1 MYPLW
6 NFFLERR
13 AFTIL
18 TMVALLVSGIWALI
32 AMPKES
38 FPEVEV
44 PIGVVST
51 VLPGATAADVE
62 RLVTDKLEPSVRN
75 VPGIDKVTSS
85 SRQGVSVIT
94 AQFLA
99 SADIETAIQDLRN
112 AIEGAKRELPSDAEA
127 PTVTKVDFQNEP
139 ILMIGIGSDLTPE
152 TLTTLGEDLKDDLIS
167 LPGVSNV
174 SVSGTRA
181 RQVSIIVHKDALASH
196 GLSVG
201 QIVAALSSA
210 NASAPSGTITIDD
223 IEYPVQFKG
232 DITQVEDIANTP
244 IKTQTG
250 EVRVRDIADVID
262 GFEKTSTISRLA
274 LQGEESTFAMT
285 LYVYKS
291 AGGNILS
298 VTEGVKD
305 RLAELEDSILRGS
318 DAIVTYDAGE
328 EVRKSISELTEAGLV
343 TVTLVMLVLFVT
355 IGLREAVVSAL
366 SIPFSFT
373 IAFLGMWAT
382 GNSINF
388 ISLFALIIAIG
399 ILVDSGIVVVEA
411 IHTNRENGMD
421 KVDAAKKAVRQY
433 SWPLIAGTMTTV
445 AVFVPLFFLSGI
457 IGEFIQGIPFT
468 IIVVLLASIVVS
480 LGFVPLLALWILK
493 HEESPL
499 AIYREKLWVTIAEWY
514 RGKMLWFFERRR
526 AQRWFFI
533 FLAFSFIAALA
544 LPVTGLLKVS
554 MFPPADQDFIYV
566 EVELPQASTL
576 GQTDKI
582 AREVERVLVTNPF
595 VSSYLTTVG
604 APSVFN
610 QNGGGSSGKL
620 ANITVNLDPDRS
632 KKDTSIDIA
641 EALRRDLAHIRG
653 GKITVTEASGG
664 PPSGAPIVA
673 KIWSD
678 DTGLLSLTTE
688 ELERL
693 MENTEG
699 TRSISSSLSNDGTEL
714 QINVDRA
721 KAQEYGLSALDV
733 ALTLRAAIAG
743 VEATKIRVGGD
754 DLEVRVTFDLNPDY
768 VQPEETAIANAD
780 AIARVPIATSRGMV
794 PLGSLIT
801 ITANRTSSSIEHENG
816 MRIGTVSA
824 YVDEGANAVEITNL
838 IRAEV
843 EKIELPEGTRITF
856 GGEDEEIQRTFT
868 EMLVALVAGMV
879 FMFTILV
886 LEFNAFRTTLR
897 LLLAIPLSL
906 TGVLF
911 GLFIMGQPLSFT
923 AFLGIIALGGVI
935 INHGILLLDVLY
947 KLHKEHGESD
957 PKQLVLDA
965 ATVRIRPI
973 ILTTITTVI
982 GMIPLTLVSAMWA
995 PLAFTI
1001 AFGLLYGTLLTLV
1014 LIPILSFR
1022 RLAKEFTRKA
1032 ASRTSA
1038 Q

>member
-1 MYPLW
+1 MYSLW

-18 TMVALLVSGIWALI
+18 VMVALLISGGWALI

-75 VPGIDKVTSS
+75 VAGIDKVTSS

-112 AIEGAKRELPSDAEA
+112 AIESAKRDLPSDAEA
-127 PTVTKVDFQNEP
+127 PVVTKVDFQNEP
-139 ILMIGIGSDLTPE
+139 ILMIGIGSDLAPE
-152 TLTTLGEDLKDDLIS
+152 TLTKLGSDLKDDLIS

-174 SVSGTRA
+174 SVSGTRS
-181 RQVSIIVHKDALASH
+181 REVSIIVRKDALASH

-201 QIVAALSSA
+201 QIVAALSTA
-210 NASAPSGTITIDD
+210 NASAPSGTITIDG

-232 DITQVEDIANTP
+232 DVTDVETIANTP

-250 EVRVRDIADVID
+250 EVRISDIADVID

-274 LQGEESTFAMT
+274 LKGEEATFAMT
-285 LYVYKS
+285 VNVYKS

-298 VTEGVKD
+298 VTEGVKE
-305 RLAELEDSILRGS
+305 RLVKLEDSLLRGS
-318 DAIVTYDAGE
+318 DAIVVYDAGE
-328 EVRKSISELTEAGLV
+328 EVRKSISELTEAGIV
-343 TVTLVMLVLFVT
+343 TVTLVMLVLFIT
-355 IGLREAVVSAL
+355 IGLREAIVSAL

-411 IHTNRENGMD
+411 IHTNRENGMN
-421 KVDAAKKAVRQY
+421 KMDAARRAIHQY
-433 SWPLIAGTMTTV
+433 AWPLIAGTMTTV
-445 AVFVPLFFLSGI
+445 AVFIPLFFLSGI
-457 IGEFIQGIPFT
+457 IGEFVQGIPFT
-468 IIVVLLASIVVS
+468 IIVVLLASIIVS
-480 LGFVPLLALWILK
+480 LGFVPLIALGLLK
-493 HEESPL
+493 HEESSL
-499 AIYREKLWVTIAEWY
+499 AVYREHLWVSIATWY
-514 RGKMLWFFERRR
+514 RTKMAALFESRR
-526 AQRWFFI
+526 AQRLFFA
-533 FLAFSFIAALA
+533 FLTFSFIAAIA
-544 LPVTGLLKVS
+544 LPVTGFLKVS
-554 MFPPADQDFIYV
+554 MFPAADQDFFYI
-566 EVELPQASTL
+566 EVELPQASTIA
-576 GQTDKI
+576 QTDKVT
-582 AREVERVLVTNPF
+582 REVESVIAKNQF
-595 VSSYLTTVG
+595 VASYLTTIG
-604 APSVFN
+604 TPSAFN
-610 QNGGGSSGKL
+610 ENPGGSSGKL

-632 KKDTSIDIA
+632 NKDTSIKIA
-641 EALRRDLAHIRG
+641 EEMRRDLADIRG

-664 PPSGAPIVA
+664 PPSGAPIVV
-673 KIWSD
+673 KIWTD
-678 DTGLLSLTTE
+678 DTGTLALTTE
-688 ELERL
+688 SIERL
-693 MENTEG
+693 VENTEG

-714 QINVDRA
+714 QINIDRA
-721 KAQEYGLSALDV
+721 KAQEYGLSASDV
-733 ALTLRAAIAG
+733 AMTLRTAIAG
-743 VEATKIRVGGD
+743 LEATKVRIEGD
-754 DLEVRVTFDLNPDY
+754 DVAVRVTFDLNPNY
-768 VQPEETAIANAD
+768 VQPEDTAIANAD
-780 AIARVPIATSRGMV
+780 AIARVPIATARGTV
-794 PLGSLIT
+794 PLGALVT
-801 ITANRTSSSIEHENG
+801 MTANRTSAAIEHENG

-824 YVDEGANAVEITNL
+824 YVEEGANAVEVTNT
-838 IRAEV
+838 IRTEAE
-843 EKIELPEGTRITF
+843 KLELPEGARITF

-868 EMLVALVAGMV
+868 EMLIALLAGMIL
-879 FMFTILV
+879 MFAILV
-886 LEFNAFRTTLR
+886 LEFNAYRTTLR

-906 TGVLF
+906 TGVLI

-947 KLHKEHGESD
+947 KLHKEHEGAD
-957 PKQLVLDA
+957 PRQLVLDA

-1014 LIPILSFR
+1014 LIPTLSYR
-1022 RLAKEFTRKA
+1022 RLAKEFSKVR
-1032 ASRTSA
+1032 RN

>member
-18 TMVALLVSGIWALI
+18 IMVALLLSGGWALI

-38 FPEVEV
+38 YPEVEV
-44 PIGVVST
+44 PIGIVST

-99 SADIETAIQDLRN
+99 NADIETAIQDLRN
-112 AIEGAKRELPSDAEA
+112 AVEGAKRELPSDAEA

-139 ILMIGIGSDLTPE
+139 ILMIGIGSDLAPE
-152 TLTTLGEDLKDDLIS
+152 TLTQLGEDLKDDLIS

-181 RQVSIIVHKDALASH
+181 REVSIIIHKDALASH

-201 QIVAALSSA
+201 QVVGALGGA
-210 NASAPSGTITIDD
+210 NASAPSGAVTIDG

-232 DITQVEDIANTP
+232 DITNVEDIANTP

-250 EVRVRDIADVID
+250 EIRVRDIADVID

-274 LQGEESTFAMT
+274 LQGEEATFAMT
-285 LYVYKS
+285 LNVYKS

-298 VTEGVKD
+298 VTESVKD
-305 RLAELEDSILRGS
+305 RLVELEDSLLRGS
-318 DAIVTYDAGE
+318 DAIIVYDAGE
-328 EVRKSISELTEAGLV
+328 EVRKSISELTEAGVV
-343 TVTLVMLVLFVT
+343 TVTLVMLVLFIT
-355 IGLREAVVSAL
+355 IGLREALVSAL

-382 GNSINF
+382 GNTINF

-411 IHTNRENGMD
+411 IHTNRENGME
-421 KVDAAKKAVRQY
+421 KVDAAKKAIRQY

-457 IGEFIQGIPFT
+457 IGEFVQGIPFT

-493 HEESPL
+493 HEESSF

-514 RGKMLWFFERRR
+514 RKKMLWLFERRK
-526 AQRWFFI
+526 AQRIFFI
-533 FLAFSFIAALA
+533 FLTLSFVAAIA

-554 MFPPADQDFIYV
+554 MFPAADQDFIYV
-566 EVELPQASTL
+566 EIELPQASTL
-576 GQTDKI
+576 GQTDKV
-582 AREVERVLVTNPF
+582 AREVEHVLAGNQF
-595 VSSYLTTVG
+595 VSSYLTTIG

-610 QNGGGSSGKL
+610 QNPGGSSGKL
-620 ANITVNLDPDRS
+620 ANITVNLDTGRDS
-632 KKDTSIDIA
+632 KDTSIKIA
-641 EALRRDLAHIRG
+641 EALRRDLAPIQG

-678 DTGLLSLTTE
+678 DTASLALMTE
-688 ELERL
+688 KVERL
-693 MENTEG
+693 IENTEG
-699 TRSISSSLSNDGTEL
+699 TRGISSSLSNDGTEL
-714 QINVDRA
+714 QINVDRS
-721 KAQEYGLSALDV
+721 KAQEYGLSAADV
-733 ALTLRAAIAG
+733 ALALRAAIAG
-743 VEATKIRVGGD
+743 VEATKVRVEGD
-754 DLEVRVTFDLNPDY
+754 DLEVRVTFDLNPNY
-768 VQPEETAIANAD
+768 VQPEETTIANAD
-780 AIARVPIATSRGMV
+780 AIARIPIATQRGTV
-794 PLGSLIT
+794 ALGSLIT
-801 ITANRTSSSIEHENG
+801 ITANRTSATIEHENG

-824 YVDEGANAVEITNL
+824 YVKEDANAVEITNA

-843 EKIELPEGTRITF
+843 EKLELPQGTRITF

-868 EMLVALVAGMV
+868 EMLIALVAGMI
-879 FMFTILV
+879 FMFAILV

-923 AFLGIIALGGVI
+923 AFLGIIALGGVL

-947 KLHKEHGESD
+947 KLHKEYTGTD
-957 PKQLVLDA
+957 ARQLVLDA
-965 ATVRIRPI
+965 STVRIRPI

-1014 LIPILSFR
+1014 LIPLLSFR
-1022 RLAKEFTRKA
+1022 RMTKEFARRLVTQK
-1032 ASRTSA
+1032 
-1038 Q
+1038 